1 MTWVPQLPQ
10 GEAWAFW
17 LLRDGVWDDVGQWSD
32 IDYWM
37 DSPRPTWSAQVA
49 QSEVWTD
56 VGSV

>member
-17 LLRDGVWDDVGQWSD
+17 LLRDGVWDDAGQWSD
-32 IDYWM
+32 IDYWN
-37 DSPRPTWSAQVA
+37 DSPRPAWSVQVA